1 MLNSEPPP
9 QQKDPFEGELG
20 MKIKA
25 VLFDLGGTLVKSLP
39 IPEVMKRILETYGIK
54 RSTEEIEEARKTAEK
69 QVDIKELPVLG
80 DEFWF
85 KWNAQI
91 LKHLKVHDN
100 VPFLAEKITKL
111 WWHYAEVE
119 LYPDAEKTLKL
130 LKQKG
135 LKVGLITN
143 GLESDVKEILPKV
156 GLDGFFDVK
165 ITSDTVG
172 KMKPSKEMF
181 LHALKKLDVS
191 PHEALFVGDMTEH
204 DYKGAKESGLKALL
218 IDREGNVAEEN
229 VEKIGSLTELLE
241 HI

>member
-1 MLNSEPPP
+1 
-9 QQKDPFEGELG
+9 

-25 VLFDLGGTLVKSLP
+25 VLFDLGGTLVKSSP

-54 RSTEEIEEARKTAEK
+54 RSTEEIEQARKTAEK
-69 QVDIKELPVLG
+69 RVDIKELPVLG

-85 KWNAQI
+85 KWNAHV
-91 LKHLKVHDN
+91 LKHLEVHDN
-100 VPFLAEKITKL
+100 VSFLAEKITKL

-143 GLESDVKEILPKV
+143 GLVSDVREILPKV
-156 GLDGFFDVK
+156 GLDGFFDVE
-165 ITSDTVG
+165 ITSDAVG

-181 LHALKKLDVS
+181 LQALKKLDVS
-191 PHEALFVGDMTEH
+191 PHEALFVGDMAEH

-218 IDREGNVAEEN
+218 IDREGNVEEED
-229 VEKIGSLTELLE
+229 VEKIRSLMELLE
-241 HI
+241 HV

>member
-9 QQKDPFEGELG
+9 QQKNPFEGELG

-25 VLFDLGGTLVKSLP
+25 VLFDLGGTLVKSSS
-39 IPEVMKRILETYGIK
+39 IPEVMKWILETYGIK
-54 RSTEEIEEARKTAEK
+54 RSTEEIEEARKAAEK

-91 LKHLKVHDN
+91 LKHLGIRDN

-111 WWHYAEVE
+111 WWRYAEVE
-119 LYPDAEKTLKL
+119 LYLDVEKVLRL

-143 GLESDVKEILPKV
+143 CLESDVKEILPKV
-156 GLDGFFDVK
+156 GLDGFFDVE
-165 ITSDTVG
+165 ITSDAVG

-181 LHALKKLDVS
+181 LHALKKLEIS
-191 PHEALFVGDMTEH
+191 PREALFVGDMAEH

-218 IDREGNVAEEN
+218 IDREGNIEEKG
-229 VEKIGSLTELLE
+229 VEKIRSLTELLE